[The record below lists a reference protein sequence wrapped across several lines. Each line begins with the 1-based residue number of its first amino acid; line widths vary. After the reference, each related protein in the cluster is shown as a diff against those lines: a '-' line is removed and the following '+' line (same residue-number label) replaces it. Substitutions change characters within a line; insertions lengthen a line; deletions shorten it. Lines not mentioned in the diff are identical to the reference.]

1 MTRNSRATID
11 TLLVFEAI
19 SPRDLVRFDTDDELR
34 SVVRRHYIGVQ
45 IFNTLTSMGRG
56 MPSTLRTS
64 FDLKRKNRF
73 RVFLATQ
80 PPARSG
86 ESYVSLL

>member
-1 MTRNSRATID
+1 MTRNSRATIN

-19 SPRDLVRFDTDDELR
+19 SSRDLVRFDTDDELR

-45 IFNTLTSMGRG
+45 ILNTLTSIGRG
-56 MPSTLRTS
+56 MSSTLRS
-64 FDLKRKNRF
+64 SSELKREKRF